1 MQLKIGTIGKAH
13 GLHGEV
19 SVIVTTDVPQERFVP
34 GHKIATQPA
43 DRGPLTV
50 TRQRAHQ
57 DRWYVTFEEIPDR
70 TVAESYRGVELVIEV
85 DHSDEDDAWYPHE
98 LEGLEVRRLSGAR
111 VGRVA
116 GLEPLPA
123 QDALII
129 DEDGGER
136 VYLPFLKIFV
146 PTVDVAGGYVVIDP
160 PGGLLTE
167 DRDQLVVVR
176 DDDGEQ
182 FSS

>member
-1 MQLKIGTIGKAH
+1 M
-13 GLHGEV
+13 
-19 SVIVTTDVPQERFVP
+19 
-34 GHKIATQPA
+34 
-43 DRGPLTV
+43 
-50 TRQRAHQ
+50 
-57 DRWYVTFEEIPDR
+57 
-70 TVAESYRGVELVIEV
+70 
-85 DHSDEDDAWYPHE
+85 
-98 LEGLEVRRLSGAR
+98 
-111 VGRVA
+111 A

-182 FSS
+182 LSS